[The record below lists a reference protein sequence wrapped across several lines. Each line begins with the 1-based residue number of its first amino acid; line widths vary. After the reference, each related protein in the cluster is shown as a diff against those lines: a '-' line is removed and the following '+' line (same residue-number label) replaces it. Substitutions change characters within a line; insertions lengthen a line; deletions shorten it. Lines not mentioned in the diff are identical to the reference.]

1 MCGFEGTYLKIKYRG
16 LVKWYDRGL
25 QNLWWEFDSL
35 IPCET
40 SNHYD
45 YWFFVIYA
53 NNEPNPVLARDL
65 GDCRAKDVEEMNG
78 HFLMFNKNIIS
89 INANPFL
96 HRKNQQQNV

>member
-1 MCGFEGTYLKIKYRG
+1 M
-16 LVKWYDRGL
+16 
-25 QNLWWEFDSL
+25 EFDSL
-35 IPCET
+35 ILCKT

-96 HRKNQQQNV
+96 HRKNQQQNG

>member
-1 MCGFEGTYLKIKYRG
+1 MIGVSKTFGGSSIL
-16 LVKWYDRGL
+16 
-25 QNLWWEFDSL
+25 SS
-35 IPCET
+35 PET